1 MDINK
6 IARSA
11 VKLLLAFFIYSSFF
25 IWLGET
31 ILRDFTQYGI
41 EYYFSADVR
50 NHNMS
55 NGYVNLGVL
64 KSLEEAKQNKGH
76 SQDPRQLYR
85 IIVIGDS
92 IAAGGELEKGE
103 IAFPK
108 LIEKILQ
115 EGYPSVRF
123 EVLTYAEGGYST
135 SEEVNGY
142 EKYCKVLKP
151 DLVVLAYCH
160 NDTVEAYQK
169 ILKRNGKYFIAFYRT
184 GIPYLKMIPFNRYF
198 TEKFL
203 TVRLINEF
211 LIKSIYGHRYSSKIG
226 FCLLADQKIYDNFK
240 RLRILTRDSNTQV
253 MVAVFPYLEARENR
267 SRTRMRYLIENWCKE
282 LNFFKAD
289 ILDTYKQYDYRK
301 LRCRRTDPCHP
312 NALGHSLAAEQIA
325 ESIKKDILFNLKK

>member
-1 MDINK
+1 VDINK
-6 IARSA
+6 IARSV
-11 VKLLLAFFIYSSFF
+11 VKLFLAFFIYSLFF

-41 EYYFSADVR
+41 EYYCSADIE
-50 NHNMS
+50 NHNIS

-85 IIVIGDS
+85 IMVIGDS
-92 IAAGGELEKGE
+92 IAAGGELKKGE
-103 IAFPK
+103 AAFPK

-115 EGYPSVRF
+115 ESYPSVRF

-135 SEEVNGY
+135 SEEVDGY
-142 EKYCKVLKP
+142 ERYRKVLKP
-151 DLVVLAYCH
+151 DLVILSYCY
-160 NDTVEAYQK
+160 NDTAEAYQK
-169 ILKRNGKYFIAFYRT
+169 ILKRNGKYFIAFYKT
-184 GIPYLKMIPFNRYF
+184 GVPYLKMIPFNRYF

-226 FCLLADQKIYDNFK
+226 FCLLADPKIYDNFK
-240 RLRILTRDSNTQV
+240 RLRILIRDSNARV
-253 MVAVFPYLEARENR
+253 MVAVFPYLEAREDR
-267 SRTRMRYLIENWCKE
+267 SRTRMRYLIEDWCKE
-282 LNFFKAD
+282 LNFFNVD

-301 LRCRRTDPCHP
+301 LQCTITDPCHP
-312 NALGHSLAAEQIA
+312 NALGHRLAAEQIA
-325 ESIKKDILFNLKK
+325 ESIKKEILFN